1 MIKGVNHKHS
11 QHTERTKTL
20 LSYLGKEFKMEW
32 YLPLPIHLMDDK
44 NGMGLVPIIDGNYQ
58 VITLFLMWQWYFTLS
73 LGELGEFILPLIFVT
88 L

>member
-1 MIKGVNHKHS
+1 
-11 QHTERTKTL
+11 
-20 LSYLGKEFKMEW
+20 MEW

-58 VITLFLMWQWYFTLS
+58 VITLFLMWQWYFTFS

-88 L
+88 LLYKYIFIKINILDNYQVKF